1 MSKKMISLLLL
12 LVGFWV
18 SANAQEDSKIIVKGK
33 IVDAK
38 TGEPVAFANL
48 GLLGTVAGVAS
59 DMEGY
64 FELTV
69 PDRYAT
75 HKIRVSAVGYGPA
88 EMKIYEATGKP
99 DLVIKLKP
107 VTYGIGEVDVY
118 GQLLVYKKMLQ
129 NVVNNIGRNYIDQ
142 PYNYEGYFKYGIRTD
157 AQDKL
162 KEATVLIYDAQGY
175 HRKDV
180 ASAFKAIHY
189 RFNEVRRNQEPVS
202 VLDGLTCLDDILTA
216 DVVRNTRNV
225 LDVVNSRDYKLKN
238 KGKMVYEGD
247 SVQIISYTADRPAL
261 STTGDAGVKTYSG
274 EIYVNLKNFAVLKNV
289 VHITS
294 KDFNALGRNL
304 ITVGETPKSDVAMTI
319 TTAYKKIGNSP
330 YFLSGATIEYTYE
343 EKGKEVKGEM
353 EYITTRVETQ
363 NPVAIEGRMY
373 YEDIK
378 VNEDFWNRYS
388 VYFSG
393 MN

>member
-1 MSKKMISLLLL
+1 MNKKLISLLLL
-12 LVGFWV
+12 LVGFWAL
-18 SANAQEDSKIIVKGK
+18 ANAQEDGKITVKGK
-33 IVDAK
+33 IVDGK

-88 EMKIYEATGKP
+88 EMKVYEANGKP
-99 DLVIKLKP
+99 DLIIKLKP

-129 NVVNNIGRNYIDQ
+129 NVVNNIARNYIDQ
-142 PYNYEGYFKYGIRTD
+142 PYNYEGYFKYGVQTD
-157 AQDKL
+157 DQEKL
-162 KEATVLIYDAQGY
+162 KEATVTIYDAQGY
-175 HRKDV
+175 HREDV
-180 ASAFKAIHY
+180 ANAFKAVNY
-189 RFNEVRRNQEPVS
+189 KFNEVRRNQKPVS

-216 DVVRNTRNV
+216 DIVRNTRNV
-225 LDVVNSRDYKLKN
+225 LDIVNSRDYKLKS

-247 SVQIISYTADRPAL
+247 SVQVISYTATHPAL
-261 STTGDAGVKTYSG
+261 STTGDAGVQSYSG

-304 ITVGETPKSDVAMTI
+304 IPVDETPKSDVSMTI
-319 TTAYKKIGNSP
+319 TTTYKKVGNSP
-330 YFLSGATIEYTYE
+330 YFLSGANIEYAYKE
-343 EKGKEVKGEM
+343 KEKGVKGKM
-353 EYITTRVETQ
+353 EYITTRVETK

-378 VNEDFWNRYS
+378 ANEDFWNRYS
-388 VYFSG
+388 VYFQE
-393 MN
+393 